1 MVLGLLFLK
10 SRYFLSNEQLLEKWV
25 KKLYWQWFCGYETMH
40 YQAPI
45 DPTTLSKWRSSLGSE
60 KLEILLKQ
68 ILEVDKRRK
77 FLDAGDLDLVNV
89 DTTVQPKAITFPTDT
104 RLYYKMTRT
113 LSQLAKKAG
122 LEVRQS
128 YVRTSKRL
136 LIMQNRYAQTRKNK
150 YSKMCKKKLKT
161 IMGRL
166 TRDITRKLDFCG
178 SDVLQEQMVQLLEQA
193 VRLGNQTKTS
203 PKKLYSIH
211 KPHVECIAKYHQG
224 LEPGWR

>member
-1 MVLGLLFLK
+1 LT
-10 SRYFLSNEQLLEKWV
+10 
-25 KKLYWQWFCGYETMH
+25 KKTE
-40 YQAPI
+40 
-45 DPTTLSKWRSSLGSE
+45 
-60 KLEILLKQ
+60 
-68 ILEVDKRRK
+68 
-77 FLDAGDLDLVNV
+77 
-89 DTTVQPKAITFPTDT
+89 
-104 RLYYKMTRT
+104 
-113 LSQLAKKAG
+113 

-136 LIMQNRYAQTRKNK
+136 LIMQNRYAHARKYK
-150 YSKMCKKKLKT
+150 HSKMCQKKLKT